1 MLCARMEPD
10 LMTLK
15 LIFSLGLAMEN
26 GTSLH
31 LNFAKWKNGI
41 EKDLRT
47 AAITFFCDR
56 SYLITTV

>member
-1 MLCARMEPD
+1 MEPD

-41 EKDLRT
+41 EKGSPYC
-47 AAITFFCDR
+47 CDHV
-56 SYLITTV
+56 LL